1 MGKARTRSA
10 QSGVTLDAGAL
21 IALDNGDRKM
31 IALILEAISQHRT
44 FRIPA
49 GVVGQTWRD
58 GRRQANLARF
68 LRATEVEVVPLD
80 EALGRACGEL
90 CGITGTNDVVDASVV
105 IIARER
111 QDLILTSDP
120 DDLRRLD
127 QEANLVRI

>member
-1 MGKARTRSA
+1 MGKTRSRST

-31 IALILEAISQHRT
+31 TALILEALAQRRS
-44 FRIPA
+44 FRVPA
-49 GVVGQTWRD
+49 GVVGQSWRD

-80 EALGRACGEL
+80 DTLGRACGEL

-105 IIARER
+105 IVARER
-111 QDLILTSDP
+111 QDTIVTSDP

-127 QEANLVRI
+127 LEASIVRI